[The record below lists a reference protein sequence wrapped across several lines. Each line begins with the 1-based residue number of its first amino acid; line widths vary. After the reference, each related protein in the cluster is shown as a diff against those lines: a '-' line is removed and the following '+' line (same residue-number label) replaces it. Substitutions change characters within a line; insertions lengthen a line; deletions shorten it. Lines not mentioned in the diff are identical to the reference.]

1 MRPAGR
7 VAELGSLG
15 HFPPAMEIVRY
26 PLLTAG
32 VGFILYGLWGFIRS
46 LRCYRV
52 CEGVI
57 VGYEQHQEYSL
68 FAPRIEFTGTDGIV
82 HTFLSQLYGS
92 QEIPIGGRVRI
103 RYSPAQPD
111 RAEVARFSAL
121 WLFPLVWLAFGIGF
135 LLVSILTPRQDGLS
149 GDF

>member
-1 MRPAGR
+1 
-7 VAELGSLG
+7 
-15 HFPPAMEIVRY
+15 MEIVRY
-26 PLLTAG
+26 PLLAAG

-46 LRCYRV
+46 LGRYRV

-68 FAPRIEFTGTDGIV
+68 FAPRIEFTGPDGIV

-92 QEIPIGGRVRI
+92 EDIPVGGRIQI
-103 RYSPAQPD
+103 RYSPAQPE

-121 WLFPLVWLAFGIGF
+121 WLFPLVWVAFGIGF